1 MAINFLGLPQHFENT
16 EQLREATRQNLI
28 SEPEYKKMSGY
39 DASQNIWGLGDLMGP
54 YKPAANLAASGI
66 YNLGKS
72 IFAPDE
78 YFDPETYQARIG
90 PLQSVGYNVEGAL
103 ALSPELQKKY
113 EAILDL
119 DRKSLTG
126 NWMPEDLHDF
136 PNVSADKKGTI
147 VPDDRVMHSGFNFQI
162 PRIFSELKAEE
173 APLFDVDKVR
183 DMIAKSRQDGP
194 WKMRS
199 GEDDLMNYN
208 EHYNTPIVEA
218 PTGAAAGLEAL
229 KPFVPGA
236 ALRFLNS
243 MIRPGADQSAM
254 GIGGLYG
261 DEVDDINFA
270 RQYGDP
276 DVTRLLGSDP
286 RVDPYGKN
294 IVSGARNYNQ
304 GVKDW
309 VDKYG
314 DVTYKTDFMKKKQQY
329 YKDLVQNISRK
340 EEQRA
345 IEEARARSRAA
356 TARQQQALASS
367 QDWTGA
373 SSDYRGG
380 DDTPQGRA
388 TGNYHDP
395 YDPGHAD

>member
-1 MAINFLGLPQHFENT
+1 MALDYLMPAWNFAKGIYGNQNPTITSSMQQDLINRAQATGLDTGSLGYSDFGAKSLGSGRFGGGIKSLAQEGSSPFANALSLGRVSFNRDPNAPGGYTFGDIKYDFNVDDTPTGTGLRGYLNPENI
-16 EQLREATRQNLI
+16 LRGINYGGLKTAIPNF
-28 SEPEYKKMSGY
+28 YGDFKAG
-39 DASQNIWGLGDLMGP
+39 AGNIWDAI
-54 YKPAANLAASGI
+54 KNEFSG
-66 YNLGKS
+66 S
-72 IFAPDE
+72 A
-78 YFDPETYQARIG
+78 QA
-90 PLQSVGYNVEGAL
+90 
-103 ALSPELQKKY
+103 
-113 EAILDL
+113 
-119 DRKSLTG
+119 
-126 NWMPEDLHDF
+126 
-136 PNVSADKKGTI
+136 
-147 VPDDRVMHSGFNFQI
+147 
-162 PRIFSELKAEE
+162 AEE
-173 APLFDVDKVR
+173 APLFNVDKVR
-183 DMIAKSRQDGP
+183 DMIATSGQDGRWITKKP
-194 WKMRS
+194 
-199 GEDDLMNYN
+199 EDDLMNYD

-261 DEVDDINFA
+261 NEVGDINFA

-309 VDKYG
+309 VEKYG
-314 DVTYKTDFMKKKQQY
+314 DVNYKTDFMKKKQQY
-329 YKDLVQNISRK
+329 YKNLVQDISRR

-345 IEEARARSRAA
+345 IEEERARSRAE